1 MEHNRPLGILM
12 LDTKFPRIP
21 GDVGNPDTFPFPVK
35 KLLVEGADP
44 ASTPVRIMTAKT
56 AVISTDTCA
65 AIGMELE
72 QVKSAFSGLGITVI
86 ETTTQQEF

>member
-1 MEHNRPLGILM
+1 M
-12 LDTKFPRIP
+12 
-21 GDVGNPDTFPFPVK
+21 
-35 KLLVEGADP
+35 EGADP

-56 AVISTDTCA
+56 AVINTDTCA